1 MTKRATVREGSDA
14 KSRML
19 GTVEVGRVVEALEER
34 HVFFK
39 GAPPPRHEMHVSA
52 LAALFELR
60 HRGIAAYLGP
70 RGR

>member
-39 GAPPPRHEMHVSA
+39 GAPPPPPCVCA
-52 LAALFELR
+52 GAALPGSLPTTQRTPGVPQTRLR
-60 HRGIAAYLGP
+60 
-70 RGR
+70 